1 MTRIA
6 VILSLV
12 AAVAACDVGSVVSNN
27 QGGPDGSIGSNG
39 SNGSNGS
46 AGGSNCEAIVTDT
59 ANLPNG
65 HHNAGMTCMTAGCH
79 LIGNAGA
86 GAPEYSY
93 AGTLYK
99 DTAGTQPYAGAT
111 IIVTVGGTQHKVVTS
126 ATGDA
131 GPGAGNFFIAK
142 ALATPPTA
150 AMTGQTAASA
160 CPNTTAMTESLVD
173 NGGNCNNC
181 HRTGGTTLPLY
192 VSP

>member
-12 AAVAACDVGSVVSNN
+12 FAAACDVGSVVSNN
-27 QGGPDGSIGSNG
+27 QGGPDGSVTGGPDSGSN
-39 SNGSNGS
+39 
-46 AGGSNCEAIVTDT
+46 AGSNCEAVRTDT

-86 GAPEYSY
+86 GAPEYSF

-99 DTAGTQPYAGAT
+99 DTAGTQPYPGAT
-111 IIVTVGGTQHKVVTS
+111 VIVTVGGMTYKIVTS
-126 ATGDA
+126 ATGNA
-131 GPGAGNFFIAK
+131 GPGAGNFFIPK
-142 ALATPPTA
+142 ALAPPPSA
-150 AMTGQTAASA
+150 AMTGTTSASA
-160 CPNTTAMTESLVD
+160 CPTTTAMAENLVD

>member
-6 VILSLV
+6 VILSL
-12 AAVAACDVGSVVSNN
+12 ALVAACDVGSVVSNN
-27 QGGPDGSIGSNG
+27 QGGADGSIGGSNG
-39 SNGSNGS
+39 SNGSDGS
-46 AGGSNCEAIVTDT
+46 NAGSNCSAVVTDT

-86 GAPEYSY
+86 GAPEYSF

-99 DTAGTQPYAGAT
+99 DTGGTQPYAGAT

-142 ALATPPTA
+142 ALATPPSA
-150 AMTGQTAASA
+150 AMTGTTSASA
-160 CPNTTAMTESLVD
+160 CPNTNAMAENLVD

-181 HRTGGTTLPLY
+181 HRTGGTTTPLY